1 MREPAYIRL
10 NVDERR
16 RRLIEAG
23 SRLFAE
29 HAFEEI
35 SMRQIATA
43 TGISKSLLYHYFPS
57 KTELFKAAVQQHAD
71 DLQHLIQPDGDRPP
85 LEELASN
92 LDAYLAW
99 IEDNA
104 RTWSKLMQ
112 SAATLPEAR
121 TIVEGFRERTLQQI
135 VTGLTGANQPRPAL
149 RTALKGWL
157 GYIDAAILDWIDN
170 DGLAR
175 AQLRDMLVAAFG
187 AAVIAAQ
194 QVDPDI
200 SLPLPPE
207 SQPHPGPSAKRQAA
221 SKSA

>member
-1 MREPAYIRL
+1 MREPAYNRL

-23 SRLFAE
+23 SLLFAE

-43 TGISKSLLYHYFPS
+43 AGISKSLLYHYFPS
-57 KTELFKAAVQQHAD
+57 KTELFKAAVQQHTE
-71 DLQHLIQPDGDRPP
+71 DLQRLIQPTGDRPP
-85 LEELASN
+85 LEELARN
-92 LDAYLAW
+92 LEAYLAW
-99 IEDNA
+99 IQANA

-135 VTGLTGANQPRPAL
+135 LTGLTSGGEPRPAL
-149 RTALKGWL
+149 RIALKGWL

-170 DGLAR
+170 DCLDR
-175 AQLRDMLVAAFG
+175 MQLREMLVAVFG
-187 AAVIAAQ
+187 ASVTAAQ
-194 QVDPDI
+194 QADSDI
-200 SLPLPPE
+200 SLPLP
-207 SQPHPGPSAKRQAA
+207 
-221 SKSA
+221 